1 MRIAII
7 AAQNSLSRIREIDPV
22 ISHLCE
28 PQYLPYA
35 DLEEM
40 LSLCRVAQAD
50 GILFSGLLPYNT
62 AQDALGPFP
71 QPTAYLD
78 VSQRDFYKALTRIA
92 LNNRGMDFSRV
103 LIDATNKS
111 FDLGGIFPPGKGPL
125 YGPESDVRGSDIY
138 QDYLSAYRNA

>member
-92 LNNRGMDFSRV
+92 LNNRGDGF
-103 LIDATNKS
+103 
-111 FDLGGIFPPGKGPL
+111 FP
-125 YGPESDVRGSDIY
+125 GSHRRH
-138 QDYLSAYRNA
+138 QQVF